1 MHGQR
6 VTHTLQVSV
15 LDKVEKLTELLIL
28 KEPDEIEQYLVI
40 KYVYPMG
47 RIQTLDKEKTF

>member
-28 KEPDEIEQYLVI
+28 KEPDEIE
-40 KYVYPMG
+40 
-47 RIQTLDKEKTF
+47 

>member
-1 MHGQR
+1 MRVNKIQRQEIKTRISIKVKTMHGQR

-28 KEPDEIEQYLVI
+28 KEPDEIE
-40 KYVYPMG
+40 
-47 RIQTLDKEKTF
+47 